1 MANFAYMDGKPRPQ
15 NVPSRR
21 QAADADARELRQPVD
36 DLQLR
41 AASRI
46 GGGLRYSDETFVNT
60 ANTIVVPGYHLVDAV
75 ATYAVNP
82 HLTLRLNVYNL
93 TDEVYIRSIN
103 NNGGRYNPGYTRSF
117 LLSTQIG
124 F

>member
-1 MANFAYMDGKPRPQ
+1 MPA
-15 NVPSRR
+15 
-21 QAADADARELRQPVD
+21 
-36 DLQLR
+36 
-41 AASRI
+41 
-46 GGGLRYSDETFVNT
+46 
-60 ANTIVVPGYHLVDAV
+60 YHLVDAV
-75 ATYAVNP
+75 ASYAVNT
-82 HLTLRLNVYNL
+82 HLTLRLNAYNL